1 MAIEIFTR
9 LGRLIR
15 VKNTNKKGYA
25 GEREDFIAVWVK
37 KNNKAKCLLFTD
49 GEIERAELRAQKN
62 PEDLTKRSWISEL
75 FD

>member
-1 MAIEIFTR
+1 MALEIFTR

-37 KNNKAKCLLFTD
+37 GPNGAKCLLFTD
-49 GEIERAELRAQKN
+49 GEIARAETRSEKN
-62 PEDLTKRSWISEL
+62 PEDLTKRSWISEIL
-75 FD
+75 D

>member
-15 VKNTNKKGYA
+15 VKNTKKKGYT

-37 KNNKAKCLLFTD
+37 GGSETKCLLFTD
-49 GEIERAELRAQKN
+49 GEIERAEARAEKN
-62 PEDLTKRSWISEL
+62 KEDLTKRSWISNL
-75 FD
+75 LD